1 MKGKLKREKKMDWQE
16 FKKRRFK
23 EDSKLKKEYDK
34 LEPEYKLI
42 SQIIGLRKEKEISQ
56 KQLAKMMNTK
66 QPSIARFEGGDV
78 SPTIAFLKKMAD
90 VLNYDLDIKFR
101 PRAG

>member
-1 MKGKLKREKKMDWQE
+1 MEWQE
-16 FKKRRFK
+16 FKRRRFE
-23 EDSKLKKEYDK
+23 EDPELKKEYDK

-56 KQLAKMMNTK
+56 KQLAKMMHTK

-90 VLNYDLDIKFR
+90 ALNYDLDIKFR